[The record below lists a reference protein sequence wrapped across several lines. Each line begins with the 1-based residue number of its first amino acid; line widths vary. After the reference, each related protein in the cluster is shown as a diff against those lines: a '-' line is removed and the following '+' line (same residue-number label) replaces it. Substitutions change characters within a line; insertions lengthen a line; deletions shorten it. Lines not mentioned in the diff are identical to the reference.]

1 VSGLRRN
8 TITSDDDRWIAL
20 VAAGSAL
27 AASFSGAAPTGATA
41 IDAVILVLFAAF
53 VVWAGASA
61 AWWILAVG
69 AAVATSAAAAD
80 FVVATVAA
88 VAALAGALRIGATRA
103 NRPIWR
109 AAIAGTIVQV
119 ILRIEWSPFFLSS
132 ALVGAA
138 AIAPI
143 VVNGVVRRQRHL
155 RKRVYWGIAGLAAL
169 VVVAVGSMGAAA
181 ATARSDATGGYTG
194 MLDGLEFV
202 QDGRIPEAAEA
213 LHTAAADF
221 ERADARLSGP
231 LSQLARLVPGL
242 AQNRN
247 AGSDVVGRAAA
258 SAGAAA
264 NALDVVDLDLLT
276 VSGGVIDVFAFA
288 DLEAPLATL
297 DETIADL
304 DKALRDAESPWLVT
318 PFATRLDTALDRAAQ
333 VAHQSKATA
342 AAARLAPDI
351 LGADGLRRYFI
362 AFVNS
367 AEARGLSGLM
377 GNWSELTIDKGRL
390 KITANGR
397 TNDLQRQALR
407 TLELDAPQEYIDRYG
422 SFGASVDGGVALK
435 YWSNVTMTP
444 DMPSVGNA
452 MSQMYKQVTGRN
464 VDGVFV
470 IDAAGIAKLIEI
482 TGPVELPEIGF
493 RIDSSNAE
501 EFLTVEQYEFAENE
515 REDLLT
521 AVTDA
526 TIANVLEGELPPP
539 QRMAPTLAPAVL
551 NGHISAWAVRP
562 EEQALFELVGMD
574 ASLPVIQTASTDAIA
589 VSNNNASGNKIESF
603 LQRTIEYRP
612 VVDQSSGKATAT
624 LRIEFENTAP
634 TTGFNDY
641 VIGNLIDEPAGTNRM
656 FVDVYTRMFVDRSVV
671 DGVETSFARK
681 PELGYWVATQGIDV
695 ASGATAVLEMELSGD
710 LGPGGYQLVYRPQPL
725 PNPDELIVE
734 ATKPDGSSILS
745 FEGTLERRSVLDASG
760 VEAWR

>member
-1 VSGLRRN
+1 MSGLRRN
-8 TITSDDDRWIAL
+8 IITSDDNRWIAL
-20 VAAGSAL
+20 VAAGSAV
-27 AASFSGAAPTGATA
+27 AAVFSGAAPTGATA
-41 IDAVILVLFAAF
+41 IDAVILALFAAF
-53 VVWAGASA
+53 VAWTGASA
-61 AWWILAVG
+61 PWWTLAVG
-69 AAVATSAAAAD
+69 ATIATTGAVTGS
-80 FVVATVAA
+80 VVVTAAA
-88 VAALAGALRIGATRA
+88 VAALAGALRIGVTSA
-103 NRPIWR
+103 NQPIWR
-109 AAIAGTIVQV
+109 SAIAGTVMQV
-119 ILRIEWSPFFLSS
+119 VLRLEWNPFFLSS
-132 ALVGAA
+132 ALLAAA

-143 VVNGVVRRQRHL
+143 VTNGVARRQRYL
-155 RKRVYWGIAGLAAL
+155 RKRVSWGLAGLAVL
-169 VVVAVGSMGAAA
+169 VLVAVGSMGAAA
-181 ATARSDATGGYTG
+181 AAARTDATGGYTR

-213 LHTAAADF
+213 LHTAAADL
-221 ERADARLSGP
+221 ERVDAQLSGP

-258 SAGAAA
+258 SADAAA
-264 NALDVVDLDLLT
+264 NALDVVDLDQLT

-297 DETIADL
+297 DETIANL
-304 DKALRDAESPWLVT
+304 DEALRDAQSPWLVA
-318 PFATRLDTALDRAAQ
+318 PFATRLETALDRAAQ

-351 LGADGLRRYFI
+351 LGADSPRRYFI

-390 KITANGR
+390 TITANGR
-397 TNDLQRQALR
+397 TNDLQGQALR

-444 DMPSVGNA
+444 DMPSVGKA
-452 MSQMYKQVTGRN
+452 MSQMYKQVTGRD

-482 TGPVELPEIGF
+482 TGPIELPDIGR
-493 RIDSSNAE
+493 RIESSNAE

-539 QRMAPTLAPAVL
+539 QRIAPALAPAVL

-574 ASLPVIQTASTDAIA
+574 ASLPVIQSASTDAIA

-612 VVDQSSGKATAT
+612 IVDQSNGKATAT

-634 TTGFNDY
+634 ATGFNDY
-641 VIGNLIDEPAGTNRM
+641 VIGNLLDEPAGTNRM
-656 FVDVYTRMFVDRSVV
+656 VVDVYTRMFVDRSVV
-671 DGVETSFARK
+671 DGVETSFVRK
-681 PELGYWVATQGIDV
+681 PELGYWVASQMIDV

-710 LGPGGYQLVYRPQPL
+710 LGPGGYRLVYRPQPL
-725 PNPDELIVE
+725 PNPDELIVA
-734 ATKPDGSSILS
+734 ATESDGSSILS